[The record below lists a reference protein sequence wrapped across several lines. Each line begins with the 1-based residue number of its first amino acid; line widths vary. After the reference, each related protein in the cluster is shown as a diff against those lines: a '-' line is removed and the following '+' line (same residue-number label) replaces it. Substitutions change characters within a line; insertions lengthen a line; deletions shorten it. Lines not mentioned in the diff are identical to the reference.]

1 MRRGLAFW
9 RDLSKVFD
17 RIEREESSGSHKLL
31 RALQFS
37 EHSGFNTIKFSRASP
52 APPESAGLSPA
63 GNDDG
68 FAERSLIFL
77 LADRLH

>member
-1 MRRGLAFW
+1 M
-9 RDLSKVFD
+9 V
-17 RIEREESSGSHKLL
+17 EREESSGSHKLL

-37 EHSGFNTIKFSRASP
+37 EHSGFNTIKFSRGSP